1 MFMMNLMRQLTIKP
15 NLNINN
21 RLSSFSN
28 QYLNPNNNDDNH
40 NDSNNNNN
48 GDRFDKNIKILE
60 QYFKKHSLWNTLNE
74 FNSLVNIAIACN
86 LFMNQQTNSVQ
97 INEIDAYMAILLK
110 IETQENQ
117 SDQKYTIIHKLQKEI
132 LYGRVFEQDSQQ
144 QTTQT
149 FQKAM

>member
-1 MFMMNLMRQLTIKP
+1 MMNLMRQLTIKP

-60 QYFKKHSLWNTLNE
+60 
-74 FNSLVNIAIACN
+74 
-86 LFMNQQTNSVQ
+86 
-97 INEIDAYMAILLK
+97 
-110 IETQENQ
+110 
-117 SDQKYTIIHKLQKEI
+117 
-132 LYGRVFEQDSQQ
+132 
-144 QTTQT
+144 
-149 FQKAM
+149 